1 MFDHHFDRF
10 VTPSA
15 IKIVY
20 IVVLVLLGL
29 LGVIF
34 TVGVIMDFQ
43 GDEQPFLVLGLIA
56 GLVASVTLLG
66 FMLRLWCESVI
77 VRFEMAETLKDVRDA
92 LQQRSEDPENA

>member
-1 MFDHHFDRF
+1 MFDHRFDRF

-20 IVVLVLLGL
+20 VVVLVLLGL
-29 LGVIF
+29 LGLSF

-43 GDEQPFLVLGLIA
+43 GEGQPFLVLGLIA
-56 GLVASVTLLG
+56 GVAAAVALLG

-77 VRFEMAETLKDVRDA
+77 VRFEVAETLKEVRDA
-92 LQQRSEDPENA
+92 LQQGSEDPEIA